1 MPEGVVRL
9 HHVGRDLVACR
20 QGHTYL
26 SGKETNVTAS
36 AVVRLLKHSRP
47 VRTDMRALDESPSL
61 PPLFLTDMADTYSE
75 RLRFTSGS
83 QSTSRT

>member
-1 MPEGVVRL
+1 MSAVTLLPA
-9 HHVGRDLVACR
+9 GRDTR
-20 QGHTYL
+20 TF

-36 AVVRLLKHSRP
+36 AVVRFLKHSRP
-47 VRTDMRALDESPSL
+47 VRTDMRALDESPLL